1 MPEILLNRAA
11 FTRTTGTANPT
22 LTGDT
27 GKSGSMSTVPTGTQV
42 AYVRRYSSNKPGFEN
57 CIGIWR
63 AVAAA
68 GSIGYIERTSVELS
82 SNPGDDG
89 YDPVV
94 WGVGEQTVDVT
105 ITPDMIVADD
115 DERLLT
121 VAPGELGTVAT
132 ITGGEKW
139 IADQGGEGID
149 LTAEQVQGD
158 PVRQVRGHTCDYIR
172 DYTDF
177 HRTTAAYSGTDGA
190 IWGGEPW
197 ISRFSGSG
205 AAVITAKL
213 LALRGVILSTGT
225 TTTGYAAIE
234 HLQSPNLFNFGY
246 SMEAVFKGGF
256 NTAVLPTVEA
266 CTAQIGF
273 VTAPTALATAGFYF
287 EATEASPN
295 WFAVVRANPSNVTR
309 IDTGIAY
316 TSDYTKRF
324 KMVFD
329 ASQDVLAYRFYIN
342 EVLVATILEG
352 TRMVPAL
359 TSLYMA
365 AQIRKTAGT
374 TAAGI
379 SFDHHSYKIQTAE
392 LVGF

>member
-68 GSIGYIERTSVELS
+68 GSIGYIERTSVEKS
-82 SNPGDDG
+82 SNDNEA
-89 YDPVV
+89 VV
-94 WGVGEQTVDVT
+94 WGVGEQIIDVT

-121 VAPGELGTVAT
+121 VAPGELGTAAT
-132 ITGGEKW
+132 ITGAEKW
-139 IADQGGEGID
+139 IAEQAGEGID

-158 PVRQVRGHTCDYIR
+158 PVRQVRGHTRDSVR

-177 HRTTAAYSGTDGA
+177 HRTTAAYLGTNGA
-190 IWGGEPW
+190 QWGGEPW
-197 ISRFSGSG
+197 VARFSGTS
-205 AAVITAKL
+205 ASVNTAKL
-213 LALRGVILSTGT
+213 LGVRGVLMSTGSDT
-225 TTTGYAAIE
+225 NGYAAIE
-234 HLQSPNLFNFGY
+234 HMQAPNLFNFGY
-246 SMEAVFKGGF
+246 SMETTFKGGF
-256 NTAVLPTVEA
+256 NTALLPTVEA

-287 EATEASPN
+287 EANANSPN
-295 WFAVVRANPSNVTR
+295 WYAVVRANSGSAERT
-309 IDTGIAY
+309 DTGIAY
-316 TSDYTKRF
+316 TTDFTKRF
-324 KMVFD
+324 KVVYD
-329 ASQDVLAYRFYIN
+329 ASDLDNPTFRFYIN
-342 EVLVATILEG
+342 EVLVATDTTGIP
-352 TRMVPAL
+352 PAL
-359 TSLYMA
+359 TPLYMA
-365 AQIRKTAGT
+365 AQIRKSAGT
-374 TAAGI
+374 TAAGM
-379 SFDHHSYKIQTAE
+379 SFDHHSYKIQQAE